1 MYEKTIKVC
10 YLIPNEQSRATV
22 ISRGNDK
29 SGWWHNHV
37 MKGKQKTLRHS
48 LKIMINHF
56 SVNTDDCQVSLVRL
70 RMPSQLRLRMSSQRD
85 NGQVSFEDC
94 QVNFFFFLFLSHSW
108 HSQKALESSLPA
120 LEAPLCHQLQQLEAP
135 ESSLSSATAY
145 SAHSFKGS
153 KVQSEQSLA
162 KSSLPNFEFCFFF
175 YSPPPP
181 PPPPHTHTQK
191 AQPKSSGVKPFT
203 YNSIFSPQPQR
214 LLLSPVSSHRSEQF
228 LASSSLSKCF
238 FPLSF
243 STQQAQP
250 KSSGVKP
257 FIYLWHTAYNHKS
270 S

>member
-1 MYEKTIKVC
+1 
-10 YLIPNEQSRATV
+10 
-22 ISRGNDK
+22 
-29 SGWWHNHV
+29 

-70 RMPSQLRLRMSSQRD
+70 RMSSQLRLRMSSQRD

-153 KVQSEQSLA
+153 KVPSEQSLA
-162 KSSLPNFEFCFFF
+162 NSSLPNFGFCFFF
-175 YSPPPP
+175 FSPPPP
-181 PPPPHTHTQK
+181 QHTHTEK

-228 LASSSLSKCF
+228 LASSSLSECVF
-238 FPLSF
+238 SPLF
-243 STQQAQP
+243 
-250 KSSGVKP
+250 
-257 FIYLWHTAYNHKS
+257 LHTAGTAQKLRSETIHLPMAYCLQP
-270 S
+270 